1 MEHYPVSFAHYS
13 GAYGLLSKRP
23 PTTGVIFVHG
33 FDGNPRGTWVDF
45 GGLIEQVGA
54 QRSFWSVCDLLFYAY
69 KSRDQIRPLAE
80 QFAEFLTSV
89 ATAKENTIIGS
100 DYALPSSERL
110 TLGVPA
116 DLSGLR
122 GKEPYKSLILV
133 GHSTGAVIIRE
144 TLRLI
149 VTQTPKE
156 NLNPLIVMS
165 CLRFFA
171 PAHLGVLAAGTLG
184 LVQKLPILD
193 RIAGA
198 YLGSNPLFQNLSHD
212 SPTILDLRK
221 ATEELY
227 AKNQYPALKASS
239 LFGQHEEI
247 VFVGGY
253 SHDEV
258 LPTEPDHSH
267 TTICK
272 PTLNYMKPL
281 EFVINAFAIAKIA

>member
-1 MEHYPVSFAHYS
+1 MEHFPVSLEDYS
-13 GAYGLLSKRP
+13 GAYGLLSKKP

-33 FDGNPRGTWVDF
+33 FNGNPRGTWVDF
-45 GGLIEQVGA
+45 EGLIEQVGT
-54 QRSFWSVCDLLFYAY
+54 QRSLWRECDLLFYAY
-69 KSRDQIRPLAE
+69 QSRDQVRPLAE
-80 QFAEFLTSV
+80 QFAGFLARV

-100 DYALPSSERL
+100 NYVLPSSEKF

-116 DLSGLR
+116 DLSGSR
-122 GKEPYKSLILV
+122 GSQPYKNLILV

-144 TLRLI
+144 ALRLM
-149 VTQTPKE
+149 VAQTHE
-156 NLNPLIVMS
+156 GGLNPLIVRS

-171 PAHLGVLAAGTLG
+171 PAHLGVLAAGKLG

-198 YLGSNPLFQNLSHD
+198 YLGSNPLFKNLRHD

-227 AKNQYPALKASS
+227 AKHKFPALKASS
-239 LFGQHEEI
+239 VFGQNEEI
-247 VFVGGY
+247 VFIGGY

-272 PTLNYMKPL
+272 PTLNYTKPL